1 MIGAQP
7 HHAPPARARPP
18 YTAPRH
24 RGCFPAV
31 LLLLFSPIF
40 LCGLSLVA
48 YLLLPPPSLSIIV
61 LGLDARP
68 NEGFMARA
76 DTVMLISVQPRAQ
89 RVSLLSIP
97 RDLFFDV
104 PGYGYQRINA
114 VNMLGEMEGEGR
126 GPSLV
131 AQAIERG
138 FGFSPNRYVRLN
150 FEAFVELID
159 AVGGITVD
167 IERPIVDPQYPTPD
181 GGTMMLRFEP
191 GVQVLDGERALAYA
205 RTRYADDDYARAGRQ
220 QQVLLALSRR
230 LLNPATWPAA
240 LSVFSR
246 SLDTDLTLLDA
257 GAALPAV
264 VLNAGRFDRLVIDRS
279 LITAN
284 ARGQAV
290 PNYAALADWVNERF
304 D

>member
-1 MIGAQP
+1 MIYPQP
-7 HHAPPARARPP
+7 HHASPGPPRPQRAARRPC
-18 YTAPRH
+18 
-24 RGCFPAV
+24 GCFPAA
-31 LLLLFSPIF
+31 LLIFFAPIF
-40 LCGLSLVA
+40 VCGLSLVA
-48 YLLLPPPSLSIIV
+48 YLLLPPPSLSVMV

-76 DTVMLISVQPRAQ
+76 DTIMLISVQPRVQ

-97 RDLFFDV
+97 RDLFFEV

-114 VNMLGEMEGEGR
+114 VHMLGEVEGEGR
-126 GPSLV
+126 GPALV

-138 FGFSPNRYVRLN
+138 FGFSPDRYVRLN
-150 FEAFVELID
+150 FETFVELID
-159 AVGGITVD
+159 AVGGITVN
-167 IERPIVDPQYPTPD
+167 IERPIVDPLYPTPD
-181 GGTMMLRFEP
+181 GGTTVLRFEA
-191 GVQVLDGERALAYA
+191 GLQILDGERALAYA
-205 RTRYADDDYARAGRQ
+205 RTRNADDDYARAGRQ

-257 GAALPAV
+257 AALPTIA
-264 VLNAGRFDRLVIDRS
+264 LNAGRFERLVIDRS

>member
-1 MIGAQP
+1 MIASQP
-7 HHAPPARARPP
+7 HHAPPGRSRTQRRAQW
-18 YTAPRH
+18 H
-24 RGCFPAV
+24 CGCFPAA
-31 LLLLFSPIF
+31 LLIVFAPIF
-40 LCGLSLVA
+40 LCGLSLVL

-76 DTVMLISVQPRAQ
+76 DTVMLISVQPHAQ

-104 PGYGYQRINA
+104 PGYGYQRINT
-114 VNMLGEMEGEGR
+114 VNMLGEMETEGR
-126 GPSLV
+126 GPALV

-159 AVGGITVD
+159 AVGGIVVD
-167 IERPIVDPQYPTPD
+167 IERPIIDPQFPTPD
-181 GGTMMLRFEP
+181 GGTTTLRFEP
-191 GVQVLDGERALAYA
+191 GTQLLDGERALAYA
-205 RTRYADDDYARAGRQ
+205 RTRYTDNDYARADRQ

-246 SLDTDLTLLDA
+246 SLDTDLTLLDV
-257 GAALPAV
+257 GAALPAIA
-264 VLNAGRFDRLVIDRS
+264 LNAGRFDRLVIDRS
-279 LITAN
+279 FITAN
-284 ARGQAV
+284 ANGQAV
-290 PNYAALADWVNERF
+290 PNYAALASWVNERF